1 MLRDRLLTLARLA
14 RDDLCLVGVRFTHEN
29 IDDDWGA
36 STAQALRRN
45 TQLQHL
51 VLVGNGITDASGTK
65 IAHAVAKHPGLV
77 TVAVGGNSLGDKTAL
92 AMAKALKES
101 GTLLS
106 LNLASKKYHQEH
118 YLNVC
123 RRRNPP
129 KEIIIPKIEGDYF
142 SPENWGLPTDDPE
155 FNPRSNFVSKE
166 GCFALSEALHGTSLT
181 ALNLSGQ
188 RVGDAGALALSR
200 VLFADKETKCSCSL
214 SSLALDANRI
224 GDKGAA
230 ALIECW
236 ANPLA
241 SLETLRLAMNSLGDE
256 ATVKACSLALK
267 HYKVDQMLVPKRKKK
282 RKKKRIGSLSPRARR
297 RRDIKEGIIHVKEE
311 EPEEDDFKDLGLLDL
326 SLCQIGEIGVL
337 AVHGASA
344 RCKKIGKIIPVHG
357 NPGHDIHPTPSRR
370 PSQDSIR
377 SDSTEYKRQLEAGRS
392 LKPVQFGGSRRAD
405 SGAPLLTLKKS
416 IPFLAPD
423 KRGDLTPRSALD
435 ASKGTESVLRTV
447 ARKASDR
454 QARIDEG
461 ALPESRKMKRHK
473 LGETGKPRYAF
484 DPDLPPL
491 NFLAHHKSH
500 IRRLGAESRRKKR
513 EEHDRQITQEKREN
527 LAANVK
533 SKRLRKAILDAGIT
547 QFKEETAEGALRTRV
562 IGDMVRTFPAVAA
575 LPGAQS
581 GRMDLS
587 RDGPRFGHRKPDPES
602 PKKWAAKLAAKK
614 AARHRAFLVHLGQHP
629 IH

>member
-1 MLRDRLLTLARLA
+1 M
-14 RDDLCLVGVRFTHEN
+14 
-29 IDDDWGA
+29 
-36 STAQALRRN
+36 
-45 TQLQHL
+45 
-51 VLVGNGITDASGTK
+51 
-65 IAHAVAKHPGLV
+65 
-77 TVAVGGNSLGDKTAL
+77 
-92 AMAKALKES
+92 
-101 GTLLS
+101 
-106 LNLASKKYHQEH
+106 
-118 YLNVC
+118 
-123 RRRNPP
+123 
-129 KEIIIPKIEGDYF
+129 
-142 SPENWGLPTDDPE
+142 
-155 FNPRSNFVSKE
+155 
-166 GCFALSEALHGTSLT
+166 
-181 ALNLSGQ
+181 
-188 RVGDAGALALSR
+188 
-200 VLFADKETKCSCSL
+200 
-214 SSLALDANRI
+214 
-224 GDKGAA
+224 
-230 ALIECW
+230 
-236 ANPLA
+236 
-241 SLETLRLAMNSLGDE
+241 
-256 ATVKACSLALK
+256 
-267 HYKVDQMLVPKRKKK
+267 
-282 RKKKRIGSLSPRARR
+282 
-297 RRDIKEGIIHVKEE
+297 
-311 EPEEDDFKDLGLLDL
+311 

-377 SDSTEYKRQLEAGRS
+377 SDSTEYKRQLEAGRA

-423 KRGDLTPRSALD
+423 KRGDLSPRSALD

-500 IRRLGAESRRKKR
+500 IRRLGAESRRKRR
-513 EEHDRQITQEKREN
+513 EEHDRQITQEKRES

-562 IGDMVRTFPAVAA
+562 VGDLVRTFPAVAA